1 MSNVFDLAELTNVK
15 MGKYGDRYAIFIRP
29 IYPKDTP
36 NHSAE
41 FREVHHIGDL
51 SEDEQVLLVG
61 GQRELRTLYLAL
73 RNGQLKSALGN
84 QHSEHLHPA
93 VDGDKTQPLE
103 SSSVNPPSFVFAQ
116 RKSKLAI
123 HPDPTMSFDNS

>member
-41 FREVHHIGDL
+41 FRVVQHINDL
-51 SEDEQVLLVG
+51 SKDEQVLLVG
-61 GQRELRTLYLAL
+61 GLWELQTLYLAL
-73 RNGQLKSALGN
+73 RDGQLKSALDN

-93 VDGDKTQPLE
+93 VDSDKTQPLE
-103 SSSVNPPSFVFAQ
+103 SSFVNPPSFVFA
-116 RKSKLAI
+116 RHKSKLAI
-123 HPDPTMSFDNS
+123 HPDPTMSFDNP